1 MWSRRAI
8 LTLTPSLGEG
18 VAARH
23 EFLGYNSHVSI
34 VDFGFRMAYKAA
46 YQMMRVYW
54 RLARP
59 TTRGA
64 LVAIWQNDEILLVRN
79 SYVSYYCVPGGYIK
93 GTETPVMAAVR
104 ELAEEVGIRATP
116 EELTLGL
123 HEAHSWEG
131 KTDEVSIFDLDVKE
145 RPVFQVDNR
154 EVVDAEFFT
163 PQYALELNLFPLLRR
178 HIEARLAKHA

>member
-1 MWSRRAI
+1 MIA
-8 LTLTPSLGEG
+8 
-18 VAARH
+18 AARP
-23 EFLGYNSHVSI
+23 EFLGYNECVSI
-34 VDFGFRMAYKAA
+34 VDFGFRMAYRAA

-54 RLARP
+54 RVARP

-64 LVAIWQNDEILLVRN
+64 LVAIWQDGEILLVRN

-104 ELAEEVGIRATP
+104 ELAEEIGVRAAP
-116 EELTLGL
+116 EDLTLGL
-123 HEAHSWEG
+123 HETHTWEG
-131 KTDEVSIFDLDVKE
+131 KTDDVSIFDVELKE

-163 PQYALELNLFPLLRR
+163 PQYALELNLFPPLRR

>member
-1 MWSRRAI
+1 
-8 LTLTPSLGEG
+8 
-18 VAARH
+18 
-23 EFLGYNSHVSI
+23 VSV

-64 LVAIWQNDEILLVRN
+64 LIAIWQGGEVLLVRN

-93 GTETPVMAAVR
+93 GTETTVMAAVR
-104 ELAEEVGIRATP
+104 ELAEEVGIRVAP
-116 EELTLGL
+116 EDLKLGRQ
-123 HEAHSWEG
+123 ETHSWEG
-131 KTDEVSIFDLDVKE
+131 KRDEVFIFDLDLTE
-145 RPVFQVDNR
+145 RPTFQVDNR
-154 EVVDAEFFT
+154 EVIDAEFFT
-163 PQYALELNLFPLLRR
+163 PEYALELNLFPPLRR